1 MGEASEWR
9 CRVLLL
15 VGPREV
21 VPAREELPSART
33 TDGTDAASPQ
43 RQRRRDVLR
52 ELLVLVVG
60 HRGRRRAAPGREGS
74 RLFAAEGRYQSCF
87 GCRPAVYC
95 SQFIYEH
102 EWGCP
107 CARTQR
113 FLQKCDGTGR
123 SKPRTVLWVSSA
135 PGEVMGQR
143 SQDASARA
151 GRLPHR
157 PRWGVP
163 KIVLFLVV
171 REAEPS

>member
-1 MGEASEWR
+1 MLDDRQGMSEARQRWGG
-9 CRVLLL
+9 VLLL

-21 VPAREELPSART
+21 VPARESDAVAATASART
-33 TDGTDAASPQ
+33 TDGKDAASLQ

-60 HRGRRRAAPGREGS
+60 HRGRRRAAPLASS

-123 SKPRTVLWVSSA
+123 SKP
-135 PGEVMGQR
+135 
-143 SQDASARA
+143 
-151 GRLPHR
+151 
-157 PRWGVP
+157 
-163 KIVLFLVV
+163 
-171 REAEPS
+171 EPVCG

>member
-1 MGEASEWR
+1 MFYYWEGVGESGEWR
-9 CRVLLL
+9 RCVLLL

-21 VPAREELPSART
+21 VPAREELRLDRPTERTPRPHKGSGGGMFFASCSSSSSAIV
-33 TDGTDAASPQ
+33 AAGVQ
-43 RQRRRDVLR
+43 RP
-52 ELLVLVVG
+52 
-60 HRGRRRAAPGREGS
+60 AATGS

-123 SKPRTVLWVSSA
+123 SKP
-135 PGEVMGQR
+135 
-143 SQDASARA
+143 
-151 GRLPHR
+151 
-157 PRWGVP
+157 
-163 KIVLFLVV
+163 
-171 REAEPS
+171 EPVCG